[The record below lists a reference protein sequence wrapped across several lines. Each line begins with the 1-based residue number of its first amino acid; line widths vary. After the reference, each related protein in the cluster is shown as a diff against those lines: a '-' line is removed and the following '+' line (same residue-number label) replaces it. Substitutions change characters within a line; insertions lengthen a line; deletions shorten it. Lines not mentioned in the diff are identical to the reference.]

1 MKNLDQETWRNQLA
15 KDENAVLL
23 DVRTPEE
30 YEEGYI
36 PGAILANIQEPQDFM
51 NNTQELDKSKNFYV
65 YCKAG
70 GRSVQACHIMD
81 QLGFRSTFNLEGGFS
96 VWEGEVTK

>member
-30 YEEGYI
+30 YKEGYI
-36 PGAILANIQEPQDFM
+36 PGCNF
-51 NNTQELDKSKNFYV
+51 SKYSRATRFY
-65 YCKAG
+65 
-70 GRSVQACHIMD
+70 
-81 QLGFRSTFNLEGGFS
+81 E
-96 VWEGEVTK
+96 